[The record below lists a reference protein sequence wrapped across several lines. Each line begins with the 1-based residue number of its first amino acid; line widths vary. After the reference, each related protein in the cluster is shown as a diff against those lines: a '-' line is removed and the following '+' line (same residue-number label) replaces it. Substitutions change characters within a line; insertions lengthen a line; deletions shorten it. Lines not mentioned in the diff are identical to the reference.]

1 MKKYLS
7 ALPLVIMLSFNS
19 QASHAGQEFSEKKG
33 LTVAATSAVGGLIG
47 GPIGFV
53 VAGVG
58 GALLADAV
66 FEKNE
71 EKENSVSS
79 NLALNQDSE
88 LSVEIASTEE
98 SVDQSVTNDE
108 YSLNSSFGHTTE
120 NTTTSISQDF
130 LFATNADFIDQEI
143 ASDLDAFVSVLEKH
157 PKSLI
162 KVDGYADPRGEDNY
176 NLELSTRRAEAV
188 TDYLVEKGIE
198 RERIMIRSF
207 GESKSIASIDD
218 LNAHEKERRV
228 TIQLD
233 ESMLTDENEVT
244 GDTLAKIN

>member
-1 MKKYLS
+1 MKKYLNV
-7 ALPLVIMLSFNS
+7 LPLVIMLSFNS

-79 NLALNQDSE
+79 NLALNQKSE

-108 YSLNSSFGHTTE
+108 YSLNSSFGDTTE
-120 NTTTSISQDF
+120 NTTTLISRDF
-130 LFATNADFIDQEI
+130 LFATNSDLIDQEV
-143 ASDLDAFVSVLEKH
+143 ANNLDAFISVLEKH
-157 PKSLI
+157 PVSLI
-162 KVDGYADPRGEDNY
+162 NVDGYADPRGEDNY

-218 LNAHEKERRV
+218 LNAHKKERRV

-233 ESMLTDENEVT
+233 ESMLTDESEVT
-244 GDTLAKIN
+244 VDTLAKIN

>member
-19 QASHAGQEFSEKKG
+19 QMSHAGQEFSEKKG

-66 FEKNE
+66 FEKNV
-71 EKENSVSS
+71 EKESSVGS
-79 NLALNQDSE
+79 NLALNQENGS
-88 LSVEIASTEE
+88 SVEIASTEG
-98 SVDQSVTNDE
+98 SDDQSITNDE
-108 YSLNSSFGHTTE
+108 DFLNSSFVNATE
-120 NTTTSISQDF
+120 NTASLISQDF

-143 ASDLDAFVSVLEKH
+143 ANDLDAFISVLEKH
-157 PKSLI
+157 PLRLI
-162 KVDGYADPRGEDNY
+162 KIDGYADPRGEDNY

-233 ESMLTDENEVT
+233 ESMLTDESEIT